1 MKEFYKKILK
11 ILFVFIASI
20 NSASS
25 EEVVK
30 IGLLVPLSGESSY
43 IGQSIIQSVRLGINK
58 INNDR
63 LLVVPRDTK
72 SDQSTTLKVVDE
84 LYSEGTKIF
93 IGPVFNKNL
102 KELDK
107 FQDAIFLSF
116 TNKVLGNPN
125 NVISSGINAK
135 SQFDAIKKYLEMNDL
150 DGTLVLIP
158 KKNFKEEVEE
168 AIIKSKLKTKK
179 IFYYDAEPTKLT
191 KQIEKV
197 TRYKIRKRNL
207 EDEIK
212 RVENSDEDNKER
224 KLEILNKKDTLGRI
238 GYDSIIIA
246 DFNESLKSVTT
257 SLLYTDV
264 SPKKV
269 AFISLNQWFD
279 ETLFREKT
287 SQPIAFPSIN
297 RENYFSF
304 RDDYKKIYNESP
316 SQIGILGYDLIGLIY
331 YLLLKNDFEVNNKLF
346 TEDNRFKGVSGVFEI
361 NNQKI
366 NHILTFYRVEDG
378 KFKKIF

>member
-25 EEVVK
+25 QEVVK

-158 KKNFKEEVEE
+158 KKNFKEEVEQ
-168 AIIKSKLKTKK
+168 AIIKSRLKTKK

-212 RVENSDEDNKER
+212 RVENSDENNKER

-287 SQPIAFPSIN
+287 SQPIAFPSID

-304 RDDYKKIYNESP
+304 RDDYNKIYNESP

-346 TEDNRFKGVSGVFEI
+346 TEDNRFKGVSGIFEI

>member
-168 AIIKSKLKTKK
+168 AIIKSRLKTKK